1 MSDLQGT
8 QVQPAS
14 VFPHEAHETILR
26 IKDVSL
32 QLGDNLILKD
42 VNAEIKNIVRPGLT
56 QGQVIG
62 LLGPSGIGKTQ
73 LLRILAGLQKSMTG
87 TVTLNGNDEP
97 VKQGSVGVVAQHYP
111 LFEHRTVLG
120 NLLVAGRQAGLKGDD
135 GKGKALGLLERFG
148 LTERAN
154 FYPSQLSGGQRQ
166 RVAIAQQLMC
176 SDHFIILDEPF
187 SGLDPIMV
195 EKVCKLITE
204 LASTDELNTIIVIT
218 HDIPAAV
225 AVSDTIWLMGRDHD
239 AEGNIIPGSKI
250 RKQYDLMDLGL
261 AWHENIVLMP
271 EFSDLVRE
279 IRSQFKTL

>member
-1 MSDLQGT
+1 MLDPQTT
-8 QVQPAS
+8 QPHIAS
-14 VFPHEAHETILR
+14 VFPHEAHETVLQ
-26 IKDVSL
+26 IKGVSL
-32 QLGDNLILKD
+32 TLGGNQILKNVD
-42 VNAEIKNIVRPGLT
+42 GEIKNIVRPGFT
-56 QGQVIG
+56 QGQVIA

-73 LLRILAGLQKSMTG
+73 LLRILAGLQPSTAG
-87 TVTLNGNDEP
+87 TVTLNGNQEP
-97 VKQGSVGVVAQHYP
+97 VTQGSVGVVAQHYP

-120 NLLVAGRQAGLKGDD
+120 NLLVAGRQAGLKGED
-135 GKGKALGLLERFG
+135 GKGKAFSLLERFG

-204 LASTDELNTIIVIT
+204 LASADELNTIIVIT

-239 AEGNIIPGSKI
+239 TEGNIIPGSRI
-250 RKQYDLMDLGL
+250 QKQYDLMDLGL